1 MNFLEPARLVFIVER
16 GMGVGGGREAW
27 QEGGV
32 GLGRQGIR
40 LVIFLMC
47 CVHLTLNKDSILD
60 PNTVIFSG
68 LLVCR

>member
-1 MNFLEPARLVFIVER
+1 M
-16 GMGVGGGREAW
+16 GGGREAW
-27 QEGGV
+27 QKGGV

-60 PNTVIFSG
+60 PNIAIFSG
-68 LLVCR
+68 LHVCR